1 MHICLVA
8 VEIFAWGKYGGF
20 GRATRTIGRE
30 LVKRGI
36 TVSAVVPRRAD
47 QGRIENL
54 DGIQVH
60 GVTLSDLLSGGRPYQ
75 RLDADIYHS
84 QEPSL
89 GTYLAQHA
97 QPRARHVVT
106 FRDTRDGAD
115 WRIERGLP
123 SMSIVQVLAN
133 RLYEDNWLVHRAV
146 RRADR
151 CYVAAQMLA
160 TKARVKYGLVH
171 DPEFLPT
178 PVLMPDN
185 VEKDSVPTVCYVGR
199 WDRRKRPELF
209 FELARAF
216 PRVRFLAAGKSRDPG
231 FEKTLRDR
239 YGNLANV
246 EMLCFIDQFSG
257 TELSRLLSRSWI
269 LVNTAAREGLPNAF
283 IEAAAH
289 GCAILSAVDP
299 DSFASRFGHHVAD
312 DDFVRGLTSLLE
324 SNHWQQL
331 GEAGRDYVQRVFS
344 LKPAIDRHIQIYT
357 ELLAHRGYDRA
368 G

>member
-1 MHICLVA
+1 MHVCLVA

-36 TVSAVVPRRAD
+36 TVSAVVPRRAN
-47 QGRIENL
+47 QPPIANL

-60 GVTLSDLLSGGRPYQ
+60 GLSLSDLLGGSHVYERIA
-75 RLDADIYHS
+75 ADVYHS

-89 GTYLAQHA
+89 GTYLAARA
-97 QPRARHVVT
+97 QPLARHIVT
-106 FRDTRDGAD
+106 FRDTHDATD

-123 SMSIVQVLAN
+123 SINVLQVLAN
-133 RLYEDNWLVHRAV
+133 RLYEDNRLVHRTV

-151 CYVAAQMLA
+151 RYVAAQMLA
-160 TKARVKYGLVH
+160 AKARAKYGLAL

-178 PVLMPDN
+178 PVATPDA
-185 VEKDSVPTVCYVGR
+185 VEKDAVPTVCFVGR

-216 PRVRFLAAGKSRDPG
+216 PRVRFLAAGKSRDPAY
-231 FEKTLRDR
+231 EATLRDR
-239 YGNLANV
+239 YGSLANV
-246 EMLCFIDQFSG
+246 EMLGFVDPFSG
-257 TELSRLLSRSWI
+257 TEHSHLLGRSWI
-269 LVNTAAREGLPNAF
+269 LINTAAREGLPNAF

-299 DSFASRFGHHVAD
+299 DSFASRFGHHATD
-312 DDFVRGLTSLLE
+312 DDFVGGLATLLE
-324 SNHWQQL
+324 NNRWRQL
-331 GEAGRDYVQRVFS
+331 GEAGRDFVRGVFS
-344 LKPAIDRHIQIYT
+344 LKPAIDRHVEIYT
-357 ELLAHRGYDRA
+357 ELLAQRRSM
-368 G
+368 

>member
-1 MHICLVA
+1 VHICLIA

-36 TVSAVVPRRAD
+36 TVSAIVPRRAD
-47 QGRIENL
+47 QESIANL
-54 DGIQVH
+54 DGIQVY
-60 GVTLSDLLSGGRPYQ
+60 GLTLSGLLGGGHPYE
-75 RLDADIYHS
+75 RLEADIYHS

-89 GTYLAQHA
+89 GTYLAARA
-97 QPRARHVVT
+97 QPLARHVVT
-106 FRDTRDGAD
+106 FRDTRDHAD
-115 WRIERGLP
+115 WRIERHLP
-123 SMSIVQVLAN
+123 SISVLQVLAN

-160 TKARVKYGLVH
+160 AKARSKYGLAHV
-171 DPEFLPT
+171 PEFLPT
-178 PVLMPDN
+178 PVQVPDG
-185 VEKDSVPTVCYVGR
+185 VEKDAVPTVCFVGR

-216 PRVRFLAAGKSRDPG
+216 PRVRFLAAGKSRDPRY
-231 FEKTLRDR
+231 ERTLRDR
-239 YGNLANV
+239 YGSLANL
-246 EMLCFIDQFSG
+246 EMLGFVDQFSG

-269 LVNTAAREGLPNAF
+269 LINTAAREGLPNAF

-299 DSFASRFGHHVAD
+299 DAFASRFGHHAAD
-312 DDFVRGLTSLLE
+312 GDFVRGLTSLLE
-324 SNHWQQL
+324 SNRWRQL
-331 GEAGRDYVQRVFS
+331 GEAGRDYIRRVFS
-344 LKPAIDRHIQIYT
+344 LKPAIDRHLEIYT
-357 ELLAHRGYDRA
+357 ELLAQRPRA
-368 G
+368 

>member
-1 MHICLVA
+1 MHICLIA

-47 QGRIENL
+47 QERLANL

-60 GVTLSDLLSGGRPYQ
+60 GLMLSDLLGGGHPYQ
-75 RLDADIYHS
+75 RIQADIFHS

-89 GTYLAQHA
+89 GTYLAQQA
-97 QPRARHVVT
+97 QPLAGHVVT

-115 WRIERGLP
+115 WRIERDLP
-123 SMSIVQVLAN
+123 SMSVLQVLAN

-146 RRADR
+146 RRSNR

-160 TKARVKYGLVH
+160 PKARMKYGLAY

-178 PVLMPDN
+178 PVLIPDN
-185 VEKDSVPTVCYVGR
+185 VVKDPVPTVCYVGR

-231 FEKTLRDR
+231 FETALRDR

-246 EMLCFIDQFSG
+246 EMLGFLDQFSG
-257 TELSRLLSRSWI
+257 TEISRLLSRSWI

-299 DSFASRFGHHVAD
+299 DSFASRFGHHAAD
-312 DDFVRGLTSLLE
+312 DNFVRGLTSLLE
-324 SNHWQQL
+324 SNHWRQL
-331 GEAGRDYVQRVFS
+331 GEAGREYVGRVFS
-344 LKPAIDRHIQIYT
+344 LKSAIDRHIEIYS
-357 ELLAHRGYDRA
+357 ELLSHRPRA
-368 G
+368 

>member
-1 MHICLVA
+1 VHVCLIA

-47 QGRIENL
+47 QAPISNL
-54 DGIQVH
+54 DGIQVY
-60 GVTLSDLLSGGRPYQ
+60 GLTASDLLGGKHVYQ
-75 RLDADIYHS
+75 RIKADIYHS

-89 GTYLAQHA
+89 GTFMAARA
-97 QPRARHVVT
+97 QPLARHVVT
-106 FRDTRDGAD
+106 FRDTRDNAD

-123 SMSIVQVLAN
+123 STNILQVLAN
-133 RLYEDNWLVHRAV
+133 RLYEDNWLVHGAV

-160 TKARVKYGLVH
+160 AKASGKYGLAH
-171 DPEFLPT
+171 EPEFLPT
-178 PVLMPDN
+178 PVAVPD
-185 VEKDSVPTVCYVGR
+185 EMQKDAVPTVCFVGR

-231 FEKTLRDR
+231 YETMLRDR
-239 YGNLANV
+239 YGSLPNV
-246 EMLCFIDQFSG
+246 EMLGFIDSFSG
-257 TELSRLLSRSWI
+257 GEHSRLLGRSWI
-269 LVNTAAREGLPNAF
+269 LINTAAREGLPNAF

-299 DSFASRFGHHVAD
+299 DSFASRFGHHAAD
-312 DDFVRGLTSLLE
+312 DDFVRGLTTLLE
-324 SNHWQQL
+324 NNRWRQL
-331 GEAGRDYVQRVFS
+331 GEAGRDFVRRVFS
-344 LKPAIDRHIQIYT
+344 LKPAIDRHIEIYT
-357 ELLAHRGYDRA
+357 ELLAQPQST
-368 G
+368 